1 MTNLFQAAGMGRD
14 APRPL
19 ADRPRPSKL
28 SDVVGQDHLVG
39 PEGVITR
46 MLAAGRIPSIIL
58 WGPPGTGKTTIA
70 RLLAGETGLAFEQ
83 ISAIFSGV
91 ADLKKVFEQ
100 ARIRREQGR
109 GTIVVSPV
117 RSNLSYLASFSEE
130 ARRYGHEPSVL
141 LLSCTEEQ
149 ISDAAAFE
157 LRLPADA
164 KVLKVVRL
172 RQVDHKPIGITISWM
187 NTHAFPQLVNQDYS
201 IGSLY
206 DLFEDKL
213 GLSICHAQEN
223 IRADLATEDETRLLK
238 LKHGA
243 PVLRM
248 NRTTHIQG
256 ELESTIPIEFV
267 EVVFNGSVYSVDV
280 ELFRKSGK

>member
-1 MTNLFQAAGMGRD
+1 MQPEIFDRERGIPVYRQ
-14 APRPL
+14 L
-19 ADRPRPSKL
+19 ADYIKNQIASGKYQPGDVLPSEADYIREFNL
-28 SDVVGQDHLVG
+28 S
-39 PEGVITR
+39 R
-46 MLAAGRIPSIIL
+46 
-58 WGPPGTGKTTIA
+58 TTV
-70 RLLAGETGLAFEQ
+70 RLAFGLVTN
-83 ISAIFSGV
+83 AGLV
-91 ADLKKVFEQ
+91 
-100 ARIRREQGR
+100 RREQGR

-248 NRTTHIQG
+248 DRTTHIQS
-256 ELESTIPIEFV
+256 ELKSTIPIEFV